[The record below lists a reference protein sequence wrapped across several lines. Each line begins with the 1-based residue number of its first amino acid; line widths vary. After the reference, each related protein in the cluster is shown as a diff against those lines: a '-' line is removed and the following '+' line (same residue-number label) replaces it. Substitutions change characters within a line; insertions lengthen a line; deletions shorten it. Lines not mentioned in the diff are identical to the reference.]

1 MDTKLVQYLSKLS
14 LFRGAPEAVLAEI
27 AGQINV
33 LNLAKDDVLIREGD
47 PSDSLF
53 VIQTGWVK
61 VVTEGK
67 NDQEVVLNQ
76 CGPSQIVGEM
86 SLVDHKPRSGTVVAL
101 SPAKILEIK
110 YYVIMQLLNEH
121 PLLAMSLLSDMS
133 NRVRF
138 ANAYIGEVIEWCQ
151 HIAEGDYDF
160 VQQQIAN
167 TQGTIVVA
175 QSDEARASA
184 FLSAFFKMVEDVK
197 KREEG
202 LKNQVQQLIIQIDEV
217 KRQQAVQ
224 EVTESE
230 FFQDLQAMS
239 QELRDKRHSKPK
251 ETVDLEDDED
261 DKEN

>member
-1 MDTKLVQYLSKLS
+1 M
-14 LFRGAPEAVLAEI
+14 
-27 AGQINV
+27 
-33 LNLAKDDVLIREGD
+33 
-47 PSDSLF
+47 SD
-53 VIQTGWVK
+53 
-61 VVTEGK
+61 
-67 NDQEVVLNQ
+67 
-76 CGPSQIVGEM
+76 
-86 SLVDHKPRSGTVVAL
+86 
-101 SPAKILEIK
+101 
-110 YYVIMQLLNEH
+110 
-121 PLLAMSLLSDMS
+121 
-133 NRVRF
+133 RVRF
-138 ANAYIGEVIEWCQ
+138 ANTYIGEVIEWCQ

-251 ETVDLEDDED
+251 ETVDLEDNED